1 MPTRMLGPAW
11 VRAGT
16 VDESGARSIGASL
29 VAVAALAVVV
39 NFVEI
44 LCTAGL
50 PAVFTA
56 VLAQHDLTPAA
67 RYGYLALYIAGYIA
81 DDALMVTVAVA
92 ALGSGKLTERGGR
105 WLKLAS
111 GAVMIALGAAM
122 LLEPAWLT

>member
-1 MPTRMLGPAW
+1 M
-11 VRAGT
+11 RA
-16 VDESGARSIGASL
+16 VMSAEAIGASL

-50 PAVFTA
+50 PALFTA
-56 VLAQHDLTPAA
+56 VLAEHDLTPAA
-67 RYGYLALYIAGYIA
+67 RYSYLALYIAGYIA

-92 ALGSGKLTERGGR
+92 ALGSRKLTERGGG

-111 GAVMIALGAAM
+111 GAVMIALGAVM
-122 LLEPAWLT
+122 LLKPAWLI

>member
-1 MPTRMLGPAW
+1 M
-11 VRAGT
+11 
-16 VDESGARSIGASL
+16 
-29 VAVAALAVVV
+29 

-67 RYGYLALYIAGYIA
+67 RYGHLALYIAGYIA
-81 DDALMVTVAVA
+81 DDALMVAVAVV
-92 ALGSGKLTERGGR
+92 ALGSRKLTERGGR

-111 GAVMIALGAAM
+111 GAVMIALGAVM